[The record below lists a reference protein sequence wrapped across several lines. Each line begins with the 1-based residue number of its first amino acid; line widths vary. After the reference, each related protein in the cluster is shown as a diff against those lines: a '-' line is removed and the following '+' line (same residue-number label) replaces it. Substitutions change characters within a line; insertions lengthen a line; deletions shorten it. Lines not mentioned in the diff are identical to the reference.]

1 LHGCQ
6 EKGDE
11 NLLRGRT
18 EKDFEAGEKIVS
30 NLKLEI

>member
-11 NLLRGRT
+11 NLLLGRT
-18 EKDFEAGEKIVS
+18 EKVFEGGEKIVS